1 MPTRKI
7 AAIKKWIETMGFEL
21 VKSHLL
27 NNRYTRINYYSLGNF
42 GIYEEISTPSTDR
55 EAESEGRMKFISWN
69 PWGDKFVVNSV
80 KELSN
85 AYQESLTINPELA
98 E

>member
-21 VKSHLL
+21 VNSHLI
-27 NNRYTRINYYSLGNF
+27 NSKYTRINYYSLGNF
-42 GIYEEISTPSTDR
+42 GIYEEISAPAKSN
-55 EAESEGRMKFISWN
+55 ESKSEGKMKFISWN
-69 PWGDKFVVNSV
+69 PWGEDFVVHSV

-98 E
+98 V